1 MTQKCAYYQIM
12 VGLPGCIPNSHEFRQ
27 WATRH
32 EMAQDISAML
42 DSYGFSQRNRRQIN
56 LPEIWQYI
64 QRGGK
69 KGHFVIRGNMGNP
82 CNMEFVQIDAAE
94 FSAGCESECY

>member
-12 VGLPGCIPNSHEFRQ
+12 VGLPGCLPNSHEFRR
-27 WATRH
+27 WPTRH
-32 EMAQDISAML
+32 EMAQDISAVL
-42 DSYGFSQRNRRQIN
+42 DTYGFSQRNRRQIN
-56 LPEIWQYI
+56 IPEIWQYI

-82 CNMEFVQIDAAE
+82 CNAEFVQIDAAE
-94 FSAGCESECY
+94 FRAGCESECY